1 MTRRFILVRQW
12 CLVAIYA
19 MAMAWV
25 ESACVY
31 YLRVLVN
38 RVEPYQLN
46 PLPMD
51 GVLGSIEIAREA
63 STLLMLLAIGAL
75 AGRTWRTRLGYAAI
89 AFGIWDIAYYAFLK
103 LMSGWPTSLFDWDI
117 LFLIPLPWWG
127 PVLAPICIALLMIVG
142 GTMVCY
148 RASRGS
154 TTGTAVRW
162 QLTGLGIVL
171 ALYVF
176 MRDAIHVLPGGSEAL
191 RTVLPQAFNWT
202 LFLLAL
208 ALMAAPVAHELH
220 RRRSA

>member
-1 MTRRFILVRQW
+1 MTRRVMLLRRW
-12 CLVAIYA
+12 CLVATYA
-19 MAMAWV
+19 TAMAWV

-31 YLRVLVN
+31 YLRLQVN
-38 RVEPYQLN
+38 RVEPYQAN

-89 AFGIWDIAYYAFLK
+89 AFGIWDIAYYAFLR

-142 GTMVCY
+142 GTLVC
-148 RASRGS
+148 ARGS
-154 TTGTAVRW
+154 RRSTAGSALW
-162 QLTGLGIVL
+162 WLTGVGIAL

-176 MRDAIHVLPGGSEAL
+176 MRDAIHVLPDGSDAL
-191 RTVLPQAFNWT
+191 RAVLPQAFNWT
-202 LFLLAL
+202 LFVVAL
-208 ALMAAPVAHELH
+208 ALMAAPVARELH
-220 RRRSA
+220 HRRSA